1 MTGAPR
7 SAGPETAFPA
17 DPQTGRALRQSAAP
31 VTDAALIRHDASAW
45 AAKTLSISVSVRW
58 LV

>member
-1 MTGAPR
+1 MTGAAR
-7 SAGPETAFPA
+7 STGPETAFPA

-31 VTDAALIRHDASAW
+31 VTDAALIRHAALVW
-45 AAKTLSISVSVRW
+45 AAKALSTSVPVRW